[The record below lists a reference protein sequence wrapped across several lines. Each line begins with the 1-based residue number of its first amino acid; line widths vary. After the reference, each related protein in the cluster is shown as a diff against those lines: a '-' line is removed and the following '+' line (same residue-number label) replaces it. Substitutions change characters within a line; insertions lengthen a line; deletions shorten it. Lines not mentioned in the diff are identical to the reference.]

1 MSTKSENVINNKI
14 ESKIN
19 NFGITSESKNKRIG
33 EKKHKSREIDEILI
47 SGLQHLEQYHK
58 LNPIDIKI
66 GNSQIIS
73 LLSKYGKYRPK
84 ITSLSINASFNQTT
98 NVIFI
103 TCNGLSDAKK
113 ALISGKIH
121 NIFGVINLTEKTK
134 FDLIKN
140 RSKGL
145 NIIFKESNGEAKHFS
160 FEVGNLL
167 TFSAGE
173 KKVSVLNFT
182 IPVIR

>member
-14 ESKIN
+14 ENKIN

-33 EKKHKSREIDEILI
+33 EKRHKSCEVDKILI

-58 LNPIDIKI
+58 LNPIDSKI

-73 LLSKYGKYRPK
+73 LLSNYGKYRPK
-84 ITSLSINASFNQTT
+84 ITSLLINGSFNQTT

-103 TCNGLSDAKK
+103 TCNRLSDAKK
-113 ALISGKIH
+113 ALISGKIL
-121 NIFGVINLTEKTK
+121 NILGVINLTEKTN

-140 RSKGL
+140 L
-145 NIIFKESNGEAKHFS
+145 FKVA
-160 FEVGNLL
+160 
-167 TFSAGE
+167 
-173 KKVSVLNFT
+173 
-182 IPVIR
+182 